1 MHHAIADG
9 IAGVAA
15 IGALLDLA
23 ADATVPAA
31 PPWTPAPMP
40 SAGELLRDNMQW
52 RARGLYGS
60 VSRLARPVS
69 TLRQA
74 RSAWPAWREL
84 FAEERAPRTSLNR
97 PIGGRRSL
105 ALIRSRLDLAKQI
118 AHAHAVKVNDVVL
131 AAVGG
136 GLRELLDS
144 RGESVDE
151 LVLRVMVPIS
161 LHQEQPGQARGN
173 LDGMMV
179 VPLPVREPDPVRVL
193 HVVAAETVERKK
205 KTHPQAMSTG
215 IFRFA
220 IARRAIAR
228 LTTRQWLLN
237 LAVTNVPGP
246 PVPLYLAGAQLL
258 EVFPVVPLIGNET
271 LNIGVLS
278 YAGQL
283 NMTAVA
289 DGDAC
294 SDVDVFAQGVR
305 NAFEKLA
312 RPVVTTA

>member
-1 MHHAIADG
+1 
-9 IAGVAA
+9 
-15 IGALLDLA
+15 
-23 ADATVPAA
+23 
-31 PPWTPAPMP
+31 
-40 SAGELLRDNMQW
+40 
-52 RARGLYGS
+52 
-60 VSRLARPVS
+60 
-69 TLRQA
+69 
-74 RSAWPAWREL
+74 
-84 FAEERAPRTSLNR
+84 
-97 PIGGRRSL
+97 
-105 ALIRSRLDLAKQI
+105 
-118 AHAHAVKVNDVVL
+118 
-131 AAVGG
+131 
-136 GLRELLDS
+136 
-144 RGESVDE
+144 
-151 LVLRVMVPIS
+151 
-161 LHQEQPGQARGN
+161 
-173 LDGMMV
+173 
-179 VPLPVREPDPVRVL
+179 VL
-193 HVVAAETVERKK
+193 HLVAAETVERKK